1 MKKSAEIKG
10 LPIISIMDGS
20 EIGRVK
26 SLIINPDQGTV
37 DFFTIEHE
45 EWQVGGKAIPF
56 KKVIGIGEYA
66 LTIEN
71 EGAIIDLNEIPIASD
86 LLNRKTKIE
95 NTKLMTRKGQLIGEA
110 KEYVIDDE
118 TGKIVNLEVKVQ
130 GDMMTLDHEFVV
142 TYGKDI
148 IIVTEEAGTHLHSI
162 EAEQKPAGANGL
174 AAIEQQ
180 QDELLKGKTVRKDII
195 GMNREVLIS
204 QGTVLN
210 EQSIRTAREAG
221 PEVFV
226 ELSMNVE

>member
-26 SLIINPDQGTV
+26 SLIINPEQGSV

-66 LTIEN
+66 LTIES
-71 EGAIIDLNEIPIASD
+71 EGAVIDLNEIPIASD

-110 KEYVIDDE
+110 KEYIINDE
-118 TGKIVNLEVKVQ
+118 TGKIVALEVQVQ
-130 GDMMTLDHEFVV
+130 NEMMTMDQEFIV

-148 IIVTEEAGTHLHSI
+148 IIVTEEAGTDLQS
-162 EAEQKPAGANGL
+162 AEPKAKPAGANGL

-180 QDELLKGKTVRKDII
+180 QVELLKGKTVRKDII
-195 GMNREVLIS
+195 GANREILIP

-210 EQSIRTAREAG
+210 EQAIRTAKAAG

-226 ELSMNVE
+226 ELSMNIE